1 MFGKD
6 CTFQGEHNTNRHV
19 VQKQLEMQSC
29 PDSLPDNLQL
39 AFIEC
44 IVCHIQF
51 QVFI

>member
-51 QVFI
+51 